1 MCIAHTQVYKWVSEL
16 LLKKCQESNFFSYC
30 EFIFLLLNTNFHSFH
45 YFNQITNFS
54 TQHNVISKYQNHKF
68 NCQRISQTKINETT
82 VVSTYYQKRNC
93 LMSQENIQININR
106 SIVIASKFRCC
117 MSEWLLFNAKIS
129 KFFSAIISWSEQ
141 VIFRWDDD
149 DDFCFVLDQH
159 P

>member
-1 MCIAHTQVYKWVSEL
+1 
-16 LLKKCQESNFFSYC
+16 
-30 EFIFLLLNTNFHSFH
+30 LNTNFHSFH

>member
-1 MCIAHTQVYKWVSEL
+1 
-16 LLKKCQESNFFSYC
+16 
-30 EFIFLLLNTNFHSFH
+30 LNTNFHSFH

-149 DDFCFVLDQH
+149 DDFCFVLDQN